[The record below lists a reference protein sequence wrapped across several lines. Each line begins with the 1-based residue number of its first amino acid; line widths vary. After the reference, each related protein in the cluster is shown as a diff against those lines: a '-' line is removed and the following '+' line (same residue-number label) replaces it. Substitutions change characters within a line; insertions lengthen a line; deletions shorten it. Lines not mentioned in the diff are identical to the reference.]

1 MEHLLL
7 SAADGYPPCSLLK
20 QLICCYSVFILI
32 SVSRGSH
39 GSKPE
44 LMSLIFFDNKKKKTF
59 HFSAA
64 VSPYSHS
71 VTDTNLWVR
80 VVHENSGGGTLNIY
94 LCRTSAVQ
102 NYSIIGKCS
111 SLETK
116 VPMYYLITIV

>member
-1 MEHLLL
+1 M
-7 SAADGYPPCSLLK
+7 
-20 QLICCYSVFILI
+20 
-32 SVSRGSH
+32 
-39 GSKPE
+39 
-44 LMSLIFFDNKKKKTF
+44 
-59 HFSAA
+59 
-64 VSPYSHS
+64 
-71 VTDTNLWVR
+71 R